1 MSRCRPFAV
10 IVAVF
15 AGATAVIAYFQTPIE
30 SRTLELPVAHMKLS
44 DMLDTFNQAR
54 GGERR
59 HEATDIVA
67 PRGTPVLA
75 VEDGTIVKLFWSV
88 PGGRT
93 IYQFDPSERYCY
105 YYAHL
110 DGYESHL
117 SEGLH
122 VRGGQVIG
130 YVGTT
135 GNAPANSPHLHFG
148 ITEIGADKK
157 WWGGRPIDPYPLLKA
172 SAQKLGVKN

>member
-1 MSRCRPFAV
+1 MRSSAMLVSLC
-10 IVAVF
+10 
-15 AGATAVIAYFQTPIE
+15 GTAAAAMAYLQTPLA
-30 SRTLELPVAHMKLS
+30 SRTLTLPVAHMKLS
-44 DMLDTFNQAR
+44 DMLDTFNETRA
-54 GGERR
+54 GGRR

-75 VEDGTIVKLFWSV
+75 VENGTIVKLFWSKA
-88 PGGRT
+88 GGRT

-110 DGYESHL
+110 DGYEGHL
-117 SEGLH
+117 AEGMR
-122 VRGGQVIG
+122 VRQGQVIG

-148 ITEIGADKK
+148 ITEVGADKK
-157 WWGGRPIDPYPLLKA
+157 WWGGTPIDPYPVLRA
-172 SAQKLGVKN
+172 SAKRLGLKN